1 MKSESDCGNT
11 RESGC
16 ARLESGT
23 AFMPG
28 VSEKRLEKAARR
40 EKDKCA
46 KFRLLACL
54 GRKKGHSIRRISKDL
69 KTAYS
74 TIRDWLLRMR
84 DRGLKGRFNARPKG
98 RRAKLPLQI
107 IRTVRRRLKRSPK
120 KRGFET
126 GSWQMDM
133 VIEMIRKEFGVTVR
147 ARTLRRWLRRIGF
160 SWRKDRY
167 VPYRSVSKER
177 QEEFKREVGE
187 RASQRRADG
196 MAVFAEDEAAIPEP
210 RLRVEADRGARA
222 GQDKLL
228 KGVCQDIRRDVPRRA
243 ANKDRGVDELGDVP
257 GIPGGD
263 PHGPSAVIHGP

>member
-1 MKSESDCGNT
+1 MTPFVKPESDCGNT
-11 RESGC
+11 QEGGC

-28 VSEKRLEKAARR
+28 ASEKRLEKAARR

-54 GRKKGHSIRRISKDL
+54 DRKKGHSIRRISRDL

-98 RRAKLPLQI
+98 RRARLPLQI
-107 IRTVRRRLKRSPK
+107 IRTVRRWLKRSPK
-120 KRGFET
+120 KCNFET

-133 VIEMIRKEFGVTVR
+133 VTEMIRKEFGVTVR

-187 RASQRRADG
+187 RAAQRRAGRHDRLCRG
-196 MAVFAEDEAAIPEP
+196 RGRRSKGP
-210 RLRVEADRGARA
+210 RTPPTGGGR
-222 GQDKLL
+222 
-228 KGVCQDIRRDVPRRA
+228 
-243 ANKDRGVDELGDVP
+243 
-257 GIPGGD
+257 PGGASRS
-263 PHGPSAVIHGP
+263 GQASQGSLSGYSARCPKTSCE